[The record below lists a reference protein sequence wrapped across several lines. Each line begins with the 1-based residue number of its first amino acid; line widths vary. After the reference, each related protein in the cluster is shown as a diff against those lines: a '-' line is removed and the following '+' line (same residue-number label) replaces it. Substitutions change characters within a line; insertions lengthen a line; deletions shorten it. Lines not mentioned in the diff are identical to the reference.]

1 MTVYATH
8 RFSIGQPV
16 THSADPLR
24 SCEVVAQIGGADA
37 PENRIRSLDGS
48 FEAEVPER
56 ELIYTTTTNPRQI
69 RTTIH

>member
-37 PENRIRSLDGS
+37 PEYRIRSLDGS
-48 FEAEVPER
+48 FETEVSER
-56 ELIYTTTTNPRQI
+56 ELTYTTVTKPRDTRI
-69 RTTIH
+69 SVT